1 MPFTI
6 REFHDLVHIME
17 EHPEWRA
24 ELRRLVLT
32 EELLTLPEIVRE
44 LAEAQRRTEQRVEEL
59 AEAQR
64 RTEER
69 VEELAQA
76 QRRTEDRL
84 QQLAEEFAAFRIETE
99 RRFQALAEALE
110 ALTQRTEQLA
120 ETVGTIKGDVLEI
133 RYREHAPAYFDELL
147 RRIRVVP
154 SHELAVLLDEPLDK
168 GALSKAERKDLLMSD
183 LVVRG
188 RRWDEDAET
197 YLVVEISAGIGK
209 GDVERVV
216 RRAEI
221 LRRALGRP
229 AMAVVAGE
237 WLTPEA
243 ERLAKGW
250 GVWRVLDGQVLPP
263 TEE

>member
-1 MPFTI
+1 
-6 REFHDLVHIME
+6 LE
-17 EHPEWRA
+17 EHPEWRT

-32 EELLTLPEIVRE
+32 DELLTLPETVRE
-44 LAEAQRRTEQRVEEL
+44 LAEAQRRTEQRLEEL

-64 RTEER
+64 HTEQR
-69 VEELAQA
+69 IEELAQA

-99 RRFQALAEALE
+99 RHFQALAEALE
-110 ALTQRTEQLA
+110 ALIQRTEQLA
-120 ETVGTIKGDVLEI
+120 ETVGAIKGDVLEI
-133 RYREHAPAYFDELL
+133 RYREHAPAYFDDLL

-154 SHELAVLLDEPLDK
+154 SHELATLLDEPLDK

-188 RRWDEDAET
+188 RRWDDDAET
-197 YLVVEISAGIGK
+197 YLVVEVSAGIGK

-216 RRAEI
+216 RWAEI
-221 LRRALGRP
+221 LSRALGRP
-229 AMAVVAGE
+229 AIAVVTGE

-250 GVWRVLDGQVLPP
+250 GVWRVLDGQVLAPG
-263 TEE
+263 EE